1 MDKKC
6 SDLKAIY
13 GPDREGDI
21 KHSNA
26 DITKGRTLV
35 GYDPEYS
42 YEEGIKLAIEWYK
55 NNLK

>member
-1 MDKKC
+1 MFRFKT
-6 SDLKAIY
+6 IY

-26 DITKGRTLV
+26 DITKGKTLV